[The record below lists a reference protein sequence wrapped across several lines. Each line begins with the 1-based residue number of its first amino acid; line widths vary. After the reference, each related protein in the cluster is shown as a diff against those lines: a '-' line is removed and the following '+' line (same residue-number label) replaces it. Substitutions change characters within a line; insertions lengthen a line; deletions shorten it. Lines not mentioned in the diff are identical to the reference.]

1 MALFLLNKKYT
12 VISHASLL
20 STDLV
25 RSNTARVQVWVSRSR
40 VNGILVKVLV
50 NIFRGS
56 LRQESINALSYR
68 KKDSRDI
75 D

>member
-12 VISHASLL
+12 VISQASLI

-68 KKDSRDI
+68 KKDARDI